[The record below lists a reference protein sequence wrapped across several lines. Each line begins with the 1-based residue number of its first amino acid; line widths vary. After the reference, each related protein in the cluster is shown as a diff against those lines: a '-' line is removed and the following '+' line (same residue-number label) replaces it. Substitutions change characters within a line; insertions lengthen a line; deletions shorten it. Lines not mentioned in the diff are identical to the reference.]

1 MHRSMT
7 QTLPDHRL
15 QHVRWLQLV
24 VVALLIAIVA
34 VGARAVF
41 VQPTSGTT
49 APTIS
54 VDRDHPH
61 QAARSQPGASDR
73 GATGVRRIRMN
84 RIVLSA
90 VAITAFIG
98 VGSSATGASAA
109 SQRHDA
115 YYQVWCYT
123 PEGG

>member
-7 QTLPDHRL
+7 QTLPDHRR

-54 VDRDHPH
+54 VDRDNSIRPH
-61 QAARSQPGASDR
+61 GPNQVPRIAAQPAS
-73 GATGVRRIRMN
+73 GG
-84 RIVLSA
+84 SA
-90 VAITAFIG
+90 
-98 VGSSATGASAA
+98 
-109 SQRHDA
+109 
-115 YYQVWCYT
+115 
-123 PEGG
+123 